1 MSAARKLAVVPAA
14 ARPKRSG
21 RAANREVS
29 SESTAERAPRSNS
42 GRSRSDAPPRKADQ
56 VALGLL
62 RRITSRQLPVG
73 SLLPKEAELAVEF
86 GVNRGVIR
94 EAVKLLEVHRLLS
107 PVRRRGTEVLE
118 PLHSMSPEVLVAM
131 LVPRAGHI
139 DKKTLEAFLE
149 IRALLDVEMIALA
162 TERRSAADLKAMRA
176 RLAELGQL
184 VDDAGAFARSV
195 VEMAFV
201 FARATKNPVFEM
213 FAAFNGRVVRELEQS
228 LVTTRPAPAE
238 HVEGLSVIVDVIEQ
252 RDVESARRIVAAFH
266 AWSTPRILASAA
278 LAGGASLTQ
287 LLEKSR

>member
-1 MSAARKLAVVPAA
+1 MAARV
-14 ARPKRSG
+14 KRAG
-21 RAANREVS
+21 RAANGEAPLG
-29 SESTAERAPRSNS
+29 STSARPR
-42 GRSRSDAPPRKADQ
+42 GEPAQRKADQ

-62 RRITSRQLPVG
+62 RRITSRKLPVG
-73 SLLPKEAELAVEF
+73 SLLPKEAELAAEF

-94 EAVKLLEVHRLLS
+94 AAVKLLEVHRLLS

-149 IRALLDVEMIALA
+149 IRGLLDVEMIALA

-176 RLAELGQL
+176 RLAELTEL
-184 VDDAGAFARSV
+184 VDDAPAFARSV

-213 FAAFNGRVVRELEQS
+213 FAAFNGRVVRELEQC

>member
-1 MSAARKLAVVPAA
+1 MSGAKKLALVPAA
-14 ARPKRSG
+14 PRKVRSSK
-21 RAANREVS
+21 AANE
-29 SESTAERAPRSNS
+29 T
-42 GRSRSDAPPRKADQ
+42 RSRGEGTQRKADQ

-73 SLLPKEAELAVEF
+73 SLLPKEAELAAEF

-94 EAVKLLEVHRLLS
+94 EAVKLLEVHRLLR
-107 PVRRRGTEVLE
+107 PIRRRGTEVLE
-118 PLHSMSPEVLVAM
+118 PLHSMSPEVLVAL

-149 IRALLDVEMIALA
+149 IRGLLDVEMIALA
-162 TERRSAADLKAMRA
+162 TERRTAADLKAMRA
-176 RLAELGQL
+176 RVAELTAL
-184 VDDAGAFARSV
+184 VDDAPAFARSV
-195 VEMAFV
+195 VEVAFV

-213 FAAFNGRVVRELEQS
+213 FAAFNGRVVRELEHS
-228 LVTTRPAPAE
+228 LVTTRPAPNE
-238 HVEGLSVIVDVIEQ
+238 HVEGLSIIVDVIEQ

-278 LAGGASLTQ
+278 LAGGASLSQ